1 MPMISVQI
9 AGEPDVALAQRVQ
22 ETITQ
27 LTAEVL
33 RKDPKV
39 TAVAVDFIP
48 RRFWFIAGRSTQDLG
63 TSAFFVDVR
72 VSDGTNTKDEKA
84 EYVARTF
91 SALGT
96 LLGGV
101 HPESYVHVD
110 DARADAYGY
119 GGLTQERRY
128 VESRPA
134 PRAT

>member
-1 MPMISVQI
+1 VPMITVEL
-9 AGEPDVALAQRVQ
+9 AGDPEPSLAQRVQ
-22 ETITQ
+22 ETVTQ

-33 RKDPKV
+33 RKDPAV
-39 TAVAVDFIP
+39 TAVAVHFVP
-48 RRFWFIAGRSTQDLG
+48 RRFWFIAGKSTQELA

-72 VSDGTNTKDEKA
+72 VTDGTNTKDQKA

-91 SALGT
+91 HALSA

-110 DARADAYGY
+110 DARADAYGF

-128 VESRPA
+128 VAGRPA
-134 PRAT
+134 PRAP